1 MSISDNMVRIVGIG
15 KWVLALIMIAV
26 IVSHGKT
33 DNLSETSFA
42 DMSAQVT
49 AAANLEEMQQADA
62 QMIRRLYGL
71 DGSNFD
77 GILLYYPK
85 TNMGAEELLLV
96 KMKDPSQ
103 AETLAAVIDKRLETQ
118 INSFEGYGAEQTA
131 MLKNSVTE
139 IRGNYALFCSAAKP
153 APVLDAFS
161 KAY

>member
-1 MSISDNMVRIVGIG
+1 MSKNTIKLVGLG
-15 KWVLALIMIAV
+15 KWVLALIMIAA
-26 IVSHGKT
+26 IISHGKT
-33 DNLSETSFA
+33 DNLSDTSFA
-42 DMSAQVT
+42 DMSAQVI
-49 AAANLEEMQQADA
+49 AAADLEQMQPADA

-71 DGSNFD
+71 DGSAFD
-77 GILLYYPK
+77 GIILYYPK

-103 AETLAAVIDKRLETQ
+103 AEGLRSSIDKRLETQ
-118 INSFEGYGAEQTA
+118 IKSFEGYGAEQTA
-131 MLKNSVTE
+131 MLKSSVVE